1 MERLVG
7 YRGRTPCVFSLWRRR
22 TNGGR
27 MSIYKDAFIEW
38 QEGLEESLKPELS
51 RQEQIQLQ
59 MERLNDCFNN
69 QFEGNEQE
77 DK

>member
-1 MERLVG
+1 
-7 YRGRTPCVFSLWRRR
+7 
-22 TNGGR
+22 
-27 MSIYKDAFIEW
+27 MSIFKEAFIEW
-38 QEGLEESLKPELS
+38 QDGLEESLKPELS